1 MTSGGRGYWARRRW
15 ALRRGMP
22 FATLIKAP
30 SSLTR
35 VLTPR
40 QLTRDRLEFHPFRA
54 SRPRPSLHVYP
65 DPWLSRI
72 RPCFRLATSLRHLI
86 LSSPTTS
93 RCDDCVMPV
102 APQKRHDYINQDIVE
117 NQGGIPDVASKDWR
131 RLATLVIM
139 QERDDELHM
148 RRNFF
153 TEGPNKF
160 EQMQCLADR
169 CALCRATAQPRD
181 SPERSAF

>member
-1 MTSGGRGYWARRRW
+1 
-15 ALRRGMP
+15 
-22 FATLIKAP
+22 
-30 SSLTR
+30 
-35 VLTPR
+35 
-40 QLTRDRLEFHPFRA
+40 
-54 SRPRPSLHVYP
+54 
-65 DPWLSRI
+65 
-72 RPCFRLATSLRHLI
+72 
-86 LSSPTTS
+86 
-93 RCDDCVMPV
+93 MPV

-117 NQGGIPDVASKDWR
+117 NQGGIPDVASEDWR

-169 CALCRATAQPRD
+169 CALCRAQRNHAIVRSGVPSEWSPRL
-181 SPERSAF
+181 SLWVSHETCTQVRPRARPGSRHVHEF